1 MQMSLSLKLQKG
13 PIFSATF
20 VDNVKGLMYNKT
32 NIHHSHIPVDIIG
45 YSHSYYNLKVRENR
59 DNIA

>member
-1 MQMSLSLKLQKG
+1 MPLSLKLRKG

-20 VDNVKGLMYNKT
+20 VDNGKGLMYNKT
-32 NIHHSHIPVDIIG
+32 NIHHSHIAGDIIG